1 MESILPS
8 EAKGNMSREDFGEL
22 LQPVFDQL
30 MDLHNTILPDGR
42 SKLSANFGL
51 TLCLNNADTHIAD
64 NILLFLQNNG
74 PARRGNTNLQ
84 FSQSQKETT
93 RLYEKSSDIYEHLLA
108 FCETQLGQFRKFS
121 SETQSEQEKEKYTKV
136 ISLYEELRE
145 KVEAEDPEGY
155 NYDE

>member
-30 MDLHNTILPDGR
+30 MDLHNT
-42 SKLSANFGL
+42 
-51 TLCLNNADTHIAD
+51 
-64 NILLFLQNNG
+64 
-74 PARRGNTNLQ
+74 NLQ

-93 RLYEKSSDIYEHLLA
+93 RLYDKSSDIYEHLLA

-121 SETQSEQEKEKYTKV
+121 SETQSEQEKEKYIKV
-136 ISLYEELRE
+136 ISFYEELRD

-155 NYDE
+155 TYEE